1 MNTALAAEG
10 TMPVEWRLPSVAKA
24 LFLVDCIYGLKPVSF
39 KEPSAV
45 SLSMATRPKDKLTT
59 SLIYT

>member
-1 MNTALAAEG
+1 
-10 TMPVEWRLPSVAKA
+10 MPVEWRLPSVAKA
-24 LFLVDCIYGLKPVSF
+24 LFLVDCIYGLKPVPF

-45 SLSMATRPKDKLTT
+45 SLSMATRPEDKLIT